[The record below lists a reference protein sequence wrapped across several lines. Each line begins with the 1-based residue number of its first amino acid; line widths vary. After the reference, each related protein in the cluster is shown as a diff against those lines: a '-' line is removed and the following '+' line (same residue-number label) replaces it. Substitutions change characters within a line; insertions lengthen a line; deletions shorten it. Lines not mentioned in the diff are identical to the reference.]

1 MRCLAVA
8 VALAVPLAGCTQDGP
23 AARPTPS
30 APAPTESAVSPGSD
44 ADLPLPTTAPVPPVE
59 GVPAARAEALRA
71 ELSSVWGITFTA
83 EADRL
88 RGSGADTASGIRFGV
103 QGRATGSSI
112 RGYACTA
119 TPSSGTFAPPVVAD
133 GDSEPAPEVLAAMET
148 ALGFL
153 QTCANSSAA
162 DPDRATVWV
171 RAVAQQV
178 LAGTPAQ
185 RRIGGV
191 LFRFERS
198 GGGLRLA
205 VGSV

>member
-1 MRCLAVA
+1 
-8 VALAVPLAGCTQDGP
+8 
-23 AARPTPS
+23 
-30 APAPTESAVSPGSD
+30 VSPGSD